1 MNQKTDNKSLTP
13 ALIALMSIAT
23 GLAVASNYYA
33 QPLLDTIA
41 SAFGLTVSQAGFIVT
56 AAQLGYA
63 AGLMFI
69 VPLGDMFERRAL
81 IVLMTLLSA
90 AGLLITA
97 LSSTILWVIIGTALT
112 GLFSV
117 VAQILVPLA
126 ATLAEPRKR
135 GKVVGTIMSGLL
147 LGILLARTVA
157 GLLAS
162 LGGWR
167 TVYWVASIFMV
178 VMAFILW
185 RALPRYKQ
193 QSGLNYPQLLISIVS
208 LFTRNATLRTRA
220 LLGALSFANFSML
233 WTSMA
238 FLLAGAPYHY
248 SEAAI
253 GLFGLVGA
261 AGALAANGAGRMVD
275 KGKSSRTT
283 TLGLLL
289 LFASW
294 LPVAFGEYSLW
305 ALLVG
310 IVVLDLAVQ
319 GVHVTNQT
327 MIYRMM
333 PEARSRLTAGYMT
346 SYFIGGALGS
356 LVSALAYQYAQWI
369 GVSVAGGVLSLL
381 ALIIWL
387 MTKKS
392 IERAIVEHN

>member
-1 MNQKTDNKSLTP
+1 
-13 ALIALMSIAT
+13 
-23 GLAVASNYYA
+23 
-33 QPLLDTIA
+33 
-41 SAFGLTVSQAGFIVT
+41 
-56 AAQLGYA
+56 
-63 AGLMFI
+63 
-69 VPLGDMFERRAL
+69 
-81 IVLMTLLSA
+81 
-90 AGLLITA
+90 
-97 LSSTILWVIIGTALT
+97 
-112 GLFSV
+112 
-117 VAQILVPLA
+117 
-126 ATLAEPRKR
+126 
-135 GKVVGTIMSGLL
+135 
-147 LGILLARTVA
+147 
-157 GLLAS
+157 
-162 LGGWR
+162 
-167 TVYWVASIFMV
+167 
-178 VMAFILW
+178 
-185 RALPRYKQ
+185 
-193 QSGLNYPQLLISIVS
+193 
-208 LFTRNATLRTRA
+208 
-220 LLGALSFANFSML
+220 
-233 WTSMA
+233 MA
-238 FLLAGAPYHY
+238 FLLAGAPYYY